1 MSQIDGPESAG
12 TARYLQ
18 ADPVRA
24 YISAVFAAKGMP
36 AADAA
41 VAAEALVRADLR
53 GVWSHGVARVPMYCD
68 RLDHGAAKADPAIKV
83 ERVAAAAALVDGDD
97 GLGLVVARRAMAEA
111 IALAEGSGIG
121 LAGTRRSGH
130 FGMAGLY
137 ALQAVEAG
145 CIGMV
150 FTNASRALP
159 PFGAAE
165 PFFGTSPMAFGVPT
179 PEGKCLLVD
188 LSMSRIARGKLK
200 FAAQRGQ
207 PIPEGYA
214 LDAQGRPTTDGQAAF
229 EGIMLPFGEHKGAAL
244 AWLMDVLGGV
254 FTGAVFGGRTGNPF
268 RDLDR
273 PQGTG
278 HLFIAIRA
286 NLFMALGALNE
297 RMGELDDR
305 VKALPRAEGFD
316 EILSPGEPEA
326 RSEARLGKI
335 GIPLTPDVLDTLRAT
350 GDAARVPWPFD

>member
-83 ERVAAAAALVDGDD
+83 ERVAPAAALVDGDD

-165 PFFGTSPMAFGVPT
+165 PFFGTSPRRCATRSTWVSTG
-179 PEGKCLLVD
+179 
-188 LSMSRIARGKLK
+188 RA
-200 FAAQRGQ
+200 
-207 PIPEGYA
+207 
-214 LDAQGRPTTDGQAAF
+214 GRPRAKSSTHA
-229 EGIMLPFGEHKGAAL
+229 
-244 AWLMDVLGGV
+244 
-254 FTGAVFGGRTGNPF
+254 AVFGPTPGN
-268 RDLDR
+268 DR
-273 PQGTG
+273 SHAFASSSGSSASS
-278 HLFIAIRA
+278 L
-286 NLFMALGALNE
+286 
-297 RMGELDDR
+297 
-305 VKALPRAEGFD
+305 
-316 EILSPGEPEA
+316 
-326 RSEARLGKI
+326 RS
-335 GIPLTPDVLDTLRAT
+335 
-350 GDAARVPWPFD
+350 